1 MKRIT
6 GSLVVCSGAALFTA
20 GALLFADDSAS
31 SPAASPAPSGSATSG
46 QFEEYPGGAQN
57 SAPEAAAAMTIADF
71 TFSSATAAP
80 GATVTVTNADG
91 VQHTASSP
99 DFDTGVIDAGA
110 AGTFVAPA
118 APGTYEFICNIHPTM
133 QGELVVA

>member
-1 MKRIT
+1 MNRIT

-31 SPAASPAPSGSATSG
+31 SPASPAPAESATSG
-46 QFEEYPGGAQN
+46 QFEAYPDGGQD
-57 SAPEAAAAMTIADF
+57 SAPAAAAALTIADF
-71 TFSSATAAP
+71 TFSSATVAP
-80 GATVTVTNADG
+80 GATVTVSNADG
-91 VQHTASSP
+91 VQHTASSS

-110 AGTFVAPA
+110 AGTFVAPS